1 MKVYNEDTIITK
13 ELAKSQNSYLKTNF
27 NGKINSLE
35 VTSKDGG
42 KYFSSSL
49 SYIRGN
55 SLGNTYKYKF
65 NNQSINGGKLG
76 YFEYYNES
84 TEVRPEVISVK
95 INGVEVENLDY
106 DSERISFIE
115 QSKYVPVNDIKV
127 KKSKATLDIGDSF
140 TPNVTVSPDN
150 ATYHDYADYS
160 YDSSVLKQ
168 NDDGSFTAIQSGS
181 TTVTVSCDG
190 KTTYIDVQV
199 NELPVKEIT
208 SEQNKYSG
216 TVGNI
221 VTIKLQAKPIESIAT
236 INWSY
241 NDSVKLVQSTD
252 NGRTCVLELTKTSST
267 TITAYYNNAKCEI
280 PIEIFKDEA
289 YVEFGQDIVTMYPDE
304 TYSVDA
310 QVRNDTSNEK
320 RSLQWT
326 SSNTAV
332 AEVNSDGIITAKG
345 NGYAVISAS
354 LEKSNQKASII
365 VLVNSSDTSYE
376 LGDVNMD
383 GRVTAVDAM
392 LTLKLALIDNPTDAI
407 TGLADVNGDGKITA
421 VDAMRILQYAT
432 GEITQFK

>member
-1 MKVYNEDTIITK
+1 M
-13 ELAKSQNSYLKTNF
+13 
-27 NGKINSLE
+27 
-35 VTSKDGG
+35 
-42 KYFSSSL
+42 
-49 SYIRGN
+49 
-55 SLGNTYKYKF
+55 
-65 NNQSINGGKLG
+65 
-76 YFEYYNES
+76 
-84 TEVRPEVISVK
+84 
-95 INGVEVENLDY
+95 EVENLDY

-115 QSKYVPVNDIKV
+115 QSEYVPVNDIKV
-127 KKSKATLDIGDSF
+127 KKSRATLDIGDSF
-140 TPNVTVSPDN
+140 TPNVTVSPAN

-252 NGRTCVLELTKTSST
+252 NGRTCVFELAKPGST
-267 TITAYYNNAKCEI
+267 TVTAYYNNAKCEI

-332 AEVNSDGIITAKG
+332 A
-345 NGYAVISAS
+345 
-354 LEKSNQKASII
+354 
-365 VLVNSSDTSYE
+365 
-376 LGDVNMD
+376 
-383 GRVTAVDAM
+383 
-392 LTLKLALIDNPTDAI
+392 
-407 TGLADVNGDGKITA
+407 
-421 VDAMRILQYAT
+421 
-432 GEITQFK
+432 

>member
-1 MKVYNEDTIITK
+1 M
-13 ELAKSQNSYLKTNF
+13 
-27 NGKINSLE
+27 
-35 VTSKDGG
+35 
-42 KYFSSSL
+42 
-49 SYIRGN
+49 
-55 SLGNTYKYKF
+55 
-65 NNQSINGGKLG
+65 
-76 YFEYYNES
+76 
-84 TEVRPEVISVK
+84 
-95 INGVEVENLDY
+95 EVENLDY

-115 QSKYVPVNDIKV
+115 QSEYVPVNDIKV
-127 KKSKATLDIGDSF
+127 KKSSATLDIGDSF
-140 TPNVTVSPDN
+140 TPNVTVSPAN

-168 NDDGSFTAIQSGS
+168 NDDGSFTAIQSGWTS
-181 TTVTVSCDG
+181 VSVNCDG
-190 KTTYIDVQV
+190 VSTSINVQV

-252 NGRTCVLELTKTSST
+252 NGRTCVFELAKPGST
-267 TITAYYNNAKCEI
+267 TVTAYYNNVKCEI

-304 TYSVDA
+304 TYLVDA
-310 QVRNDTSNEK
+310 QIRNDTSNEK

-332 AEVNSDGIITAKG
+332 AEVNSDGTITAKG

-354 LEKSNQKASII
+354 LEKSSQKASII
-365 VLVNSSDTSYE
+365 VLVNSSATSYE

-383 GRVTAVDAM
+383 GKVTAVDAM
-392 LTLKLALIDNPTDAI
+392 LALKLALLDNPTDAI
-407 TGLADVNGDGKITA
+407 LGSADVNGDGKITA